1 MLFQHILLKKRLVL
15 PYLRPSYPLDQWFWI
30 TTWTRFSN
38 PTSQSCMGWTIHLLL
53 AIVLKFDGMPV
64 HPVSW
69 SNLNIVLL
77 LQPQQDSIFSS
88 GVRGFT
94 GDNYL
99 ATSAASS
106 SLPSLTDSNMIPLSY
121 AWQGSGVNLPQAT
134 CDNFNI
140 FGLSSLSSPLSNVLL
155 PTHLC
160 IWVNTLVN
168 CLSFLFIF
176 MSFSLLMTFFI

>member
-1 MLFQHILLKKRLVL
+1 
-15 PYLRPSYPLDQWFWI
+15 
-30 TTWTRFSN
+30 
-38 PTSQSCMGWTIHLLL
+38 
-53 AIVLKFDGMPV
+53 MPV
-64 HPVSW
+64 HPVSQY
-69 SNLNIVLL
+69 NLNIV

-106 SLPSLTDSNMIPLSY
+106 SLPLLTDLNMIPLSY
-121 AWQGSGVNLPQAT
+121 AWQGGGVNLPQAT

-140 FGLSSLSSPLSNVLL
+140 FDLSFLLSPLSNVLL
-155 PTHLC
+155 PMHLHVR
-160 IWVNTLVN
+160 VNTLVN